1 MAAKQAHNCNLV
13 VVVRNN
19 KIKESAI
26 ANGGIDGDSHDLR
39 FLDKPGAIVYLKA
52 KGRAVRDKSGF
63 VLDSPL

>member
-1 MAAKQAHNCNLV
+1 M
-13 VVVRNN
+13 VRNN

-52 KGRAVRDKSGF
+52 KGRAIHDKSGF